1 MDIIVN
7 NFKVSDIFVF
17 VLKIIGYMNK
27 YNRNNIAKLND
38 QK

>member
-17 VLKIIGYMNK
+17 VLNIIGYINK